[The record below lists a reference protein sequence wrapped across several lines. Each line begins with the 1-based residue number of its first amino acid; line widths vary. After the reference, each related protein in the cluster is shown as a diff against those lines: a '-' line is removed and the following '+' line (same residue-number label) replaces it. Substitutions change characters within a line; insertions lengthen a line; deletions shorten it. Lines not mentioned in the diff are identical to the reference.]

1 MQQVNIVLPALVL
14 FTSVANCLLGLL
26 FLTSKDPKDSGDA
39 RNYGLLLGGL
49 VAFVLSL
56 LEIVSIL
63 QF

>member
-1 MQQVNIVLPALVL
+1 MNIVLPALVL
-14 FTSVANCLLGLL
+14 FTSIANCLLGLL

-56 LEIVSIL
+56 GRL
-63 QF
+63 